1 MNTITPAASSH
12 QVSIHSGRPTR
23 TRLRI
28 TRRGRRVVAMLA
40 ATPIVAAAAFM
51 IINGGAAL
59 GSNEQGLSADAFEA
73 VTVMPGETLWSIAED
88 VAPEKDPR
96 DVVDE
101 ISDLNRLSSSALD
114 AGQRLFLPI
123 AYSAER

>member
-12 QVSIHSGRPTR
+12 QVSTPSGQATR

-40 ATPIVAAAAFM
+40 ATPLVAAAAIA

-59 GSNEQGLSADAFEA
+59 GSNEQGVSADAFDS
-73 VTVMPGETLWSIAED
+73 VTVMPGDTLWSIAED
-88 VAPEKDPR
+88 VAPQEDPR

-101 ISDLNRLSSSALD
+101 ISDLNRLSSSTVD
-114 AGQRLFLPI
+114 TGQRLFLPI
-123 AYSAER
+123 AYSAGH